1 MYSLLGLNFEY
12 YIEKD
17 MHGHNYHKIFMLS
30 TNTDKT
36 NNKMFVSLI
45 KEYNRIEDQMKKSRF
60 CFKFRKLLNI
70 RSEKVNF
77 QGKHHLLGYL
87 TG

>member
-17 MHGHNYHKIFMLS
+17 MHDHNYHKIFVLS

-36 NNKMFVSLI
+36 NNKMFESLI
-45 KEYNRIEDQMKKSRF
+45 KEYNRIED
-60 CFKFRKLLNI
+60 
-70 RSEKVNF
+70 
-77 QGKHHLLGYL
+77 
-87 TG
+87 